1 MSILSEDDRLR
12 PTVAYFCMEVGLDPA
27 MPTYAG
33 GLGMLAGDTLS
44 SAADLGVPMVGVT
57 LLHRKGYFRQH
68 LDDEGWQTE
77 TPAMWAPETLLE
89 PVPDRVS
96 VTIEGRTV
104 YIKAWLYGLTGIS
117 GHTVPV
123 YFLDTELPENTPWDQ
138 ALTDHLYGGDT
149 HYRLCQEVILGLGGA
164 AMLSALGYQN
174 VQVYHM
180 NEGHSALLTLALARE
195 MAEGHSLCN
204 LSRLTL
210 AAVRRRCV
218 FTTHTPVPAG
228 HDRFPT
234 WLVSQVLGDE
244 LTSALHSCNCF
255 LDGTLNMTYLAFSFS
270 HYVNGVSMHHEEIA
284 HSMFPNYPIN
294 SITNGVHAVNWTAP
308 SLKEV
313 FDRHIPEW
321 RWDNLYLRYAVSID
335 LEEIR
340 QAHRHAKK
348 ALIAEVE
355 KRTGRLLDSEVLT
368 IGFARRAT
376 AYKRADLLFS
386 DLDRL
391 TRIARQ
397 VGQLQVIYGGK
408 AHPQDDGGKRLIQGI
423 FGAGAALRDKVEVI
437 YLEEYD
443 MSLAKYVCSGVDLWL
458 NTPQKPFEASGT
470 SGMKAALNGVPS
482 LSVLDGWWI
491 EGNVEGVTGWAVGDS
506 WEAESDSAKETSSL
520 YDKLERV
527 ILPMFYE
534 RPKDYCRVMRWAI
547 AINGSYYNAQRMLQQ
562 YLNNAYVA
570 TTGALWSPKY
580 PHEYDHG

>member
-1 MSILSEDDRLR
+1 MSISPEDDRYR

-27 MPTYAG
+27 VPTYAG

-44 SAADLGVPMVGVT
+44 AAADLGVPMVGLT

-68 LDDEGWQTE
+68 LDREGQQTE
-77 TPAMWAPETLLE
+77 SPANWSPEGLLE
-89 PVPDRVS
+89 PMPERVS
-96 VTIEGRTV
+96 VTIEGRPV
-104 YIKAWLYGLTGIS
+104 YIRAWLYRLNGIS

-123 YFLDTELPENTPWDQ
+123 YFLDTALPENTPWDQ
-138 ALTDHLYGGDT
+138 TLTDHLYGGDN
-149 HYRLCQEVILGLGGA
+149 HYRLCQEVTLGLGGA

-174 VQVYHM
+174 VQIYHM
-180 NEGHSALLTLALARE
+180 NEGHSALLTLALAKE
-195 MAEGHSLCN
+195 MAEGHSLRD
-204 LSRLTL
+204 LSRATID
-210 AAVRRRCV
+210 AVRRRCV

-228 HDRFPT
+228 HDRFPA

-244 LTSALHSCNCF
+244 FTSALYSCRCF
-255 LDGTLNMTYLAFSFS
+255 LDSTLNMTYLAFSYS

-313 FDRHIPEW
+313 YDRHIPEW
-321 RWDNLYLRYAVSID
+321 RWDNLYLRYAVSIALD
-335 LEEIR
+335 EIR
-340 QAHRHAKK
+340 QAHQYAKK
-348 ALIAEVE
+348 VLMADVE
-355 KRTGRLLDSEVLT
+355 KRTGQRLDPEVLT

-391 TRIARQ
+391 KQIARQ
-397 VGQLQVIYGGK
+397 VGPLQVIYGGK
-408 AHPQDDGGKRLIQGI
+408 AHPYDDGGKRLIRSI
-423 FGAGAALRDKVEVI
+423 FEAADTLKDAVKVV

-491 EGNVEGVTGWAVGDS
+491 EGNIEGITGWAIGDS
-506 WEAESDSAKETSSL
+506 WEPESNQARETSSL
-520 YDKLERV
+520 YDKLEHV
-527 ILPMFYE
+527 ILPMFYK
-534 RPKDYCRVMRWAI
+534 RPDDYGRVMRWAI
-547 AINGSYYNAQRMLQQ
+547 AVNGSYYNAQRMLLQ
-562 YLNNAYVA
+562 YLNNAYAA
-570 TTGALWSPKY
+570 TADAVWSPKY

>member
-1 MSILSEDDRLR
+1 
-12 PTVAYFCMEVGLDPA
+12 MEVGLDPA

-44 SAADLGVPMVGVT
+44 AAADLGVPMVGLT

-68 LDDEGWQTE
+68 LDREGQQTE
-77 TPAMWAPETLLE
+77 SPANWSPEGLLE
-89 PVPDRVS
+89 PMPERVS
-96 VTIEGRTV
+96 VTIEGRPV
-104 YIKAWLYGLTGIS
+104 YIRAWLYRLNGIS

-123 YFLDTELPENTPWDQ
+123 YFLDTALPENTPWDQ
-138 ALTDHLYGGDT
+138 TLTDHLYGGDN
-149 HYRLCQEVILGLGGA
+149 HYRLCQEVTLGLGGA

-174 VQVYHM
+174 VQIYHM
-180 NEGHSALLTLALARE
+180 NEGHSALLTLALAKE
-195 MAEGHSLCN
+195 MAEGHSLRD
-204 LSRLTL
+204 LSRATID
-210 AAVRRRCV
+210 AVRRRCV

-228 HDRFPT
+228 HDRFPA

-244 LTSALHSCNCF
+244 FTSALYSCRCF
-255 LDGTLNMTYLAFSFS
+255 LDSTLNMTYLAFSYS

-313 FDRHIPEW
+313 YDRHIPEW
-321 RWDNLYLRYAVSID
+321 RWDNLYLRYAVSIALD
-335 LEEIR
+335 EIR
-340 QAHRHAKK
+340 QAHQYAKK
-348 ALIAEVE
+348 VLMADVE
-355 KRTGRLLDSEVLT
+355 KRTGQRLDPEVLT

-391 TRIARQ
+391 KQIARQ
-397 VGQLQVIYGGK
+397 VGPLQVIYGGK
-408 AHPQDDGGKRLIQGI
+408 AHPYDDGGKRLIRSI
-423 FGAGAALRDKVEVI
+423 FEAADTLKDAVKVV

-470 SGMKAALNGVPS
+470 SGMKAALNGIPS

-491 EGNVEGVTGWAVGDS
+491 EGNIEGITGWAIGDS
-506 WEAESDSAKETSSL
+506 WEPESNQTRETSSL
-520 YDKLERV
+520 YDKLEHV
-527 ILPMFYE
+527 ILPMFYK
-534 RPKDYCRVMRWAI
+534 RPDDYGRVMRWAI
-547 AINGSYYNAQRMLQQ
+547 AINGSYYNAQRMLLQ
-562 YLNNAYVA
+562 YLNNAYAA
-570 TTGALWSPKY
+570 TADAVWSPKY

>member
-1 MSILSEDDRLR
+1 MSKLSEDDGLR
-12 PTVAYFCMEVGLDPA
+12 PVVAYFCMEVGLDPA

-44 SAADLGVPMVGVT
+44 SAADLGIPMVGVT

-68 LDDEGWQTE
+68 LDGEGWQTE
-77 TPAMWAPETLLE
+77 APATWAPETLLE
-89 PVPDRVS
+89 AVRERVS
-96 VTIEGRTV
+96 VTIEGRPV
-104 YIKAWLYGLTGIS
+104 RVRAWLYGLTGIS

-123 YFLDTELPENTPWDQ
+123 YFLDTALPENAPWDQ
-138 ALTDHLYGGDT
+138 TLTDHLYGGDP
-149 HYRLCQEVILGLGGA
+149 HYRLCQEAILGLGGA
-164 AMLSALGYQN
+164 AMLAALGYRN

-180 NEGHSALLTLALARE
+180 NEGHSALLTLAVARE
-195 MAEGHSLCN
+195 LSDEPGIRN
-204 LSRLTL
+204 LSQMTMN
-210 AAVRRRCV
+210 AVRRRCV

-228 HDRFPT
+228 HDRFPAS
-234 WLVSQVLGDE
+234 LVSQVLGEE
-244 LTSALHSCNCF
+244 LTSALQAGRCF

-308 SLKEV
+308 SFKEV
-313 FDRHIPEW
+313 YDRHIPEW

-335 LEEIR
+335 LEDIR
-340 QAHRHAKK
+340 EAHRHAKQ
-348 ALIAEVE
+348 ALMSEIKE
-355 KRTGRLLDSEVLT
+355 RTGQSLDPEVMT

-391 TRIARQ
+391 DRIVRRA
-397 VGQLQVIYGGK
+397 GPLQVIYGGK
-408 AHPQDDGGKRLIQGI
+408 AHPNDDGGKRLIQSI
-423 FGAGAALRDKVEVI
+423 FRAAAALRDRVKIV

-491 EGNVEGVTGWAVGDS
+491 EGNVEGVTGWAVGDT
-506 WEAESDSAKETSSL
+506 WEAESDPARETSSL
-520 YDKLERV
+520 YDKLEQV
-527 ILPMFYE
+527 IVPMFYQ
-534 RPKDYCRVMRWAI
+534 RPQEYGRVMRWAI
-547 AINGSYYNAQRMLQQ
+547 AINGSYYNAQRMLLQ
-562 YLNNAYVA
+562 YLNNAYVS
-570 TTGALWSPKY
+570 TSGALWSPKY

>member
-1 MSILSEDDRLR
+1 MSIASEDVRHR
-12 PTVAYFCMEVGLDPA
+12 STVAYFCMEIGLDPA
-27 MPTYAG
+27 VPSYAG

-44 SAADLGVPMVGVT
+44 AAADLGVPMIGLT

-68 LDDEGWQTE
+68 LDKEGQQTE
-77 TPAMWAPETLLE
+77 SPANWSPETLLKPMPE
-89 PVPDRVS
+89 RVS
-96 VTIEGRTV
+96 VTIEGRPV
-104 YIKAWLYGLTGIS
+104 YIRAWLYGVTGIS

-123 YFLDTELPENTPWDQ
+123 YFLDTALPENTSWDQ
-138 ALTDHLYGGDT
+138 TLTDQLYGGDN

-164 AMLSALGYQN
+164 AMLSALGYRN
-174 VQVYHM
+174 VQIYHM
-180 NEGHSALLTLALARE
+180 NEGHSALLTLALAKE
-195 MAEGHSLCN
+195 MAEGHSLRD
-204 LSRLTL
+204 LSRATID
-210 AAVRRRCV
+210 AVRQRCV

-228 HDRFPT
+228 HDRFPA

-244 LTSALHSCNCF
+244 LTSALHSCRCF
-255 LDGTLNMTYLAFSFS
+255 LDSTLNMTYLAFSYS

-313 FDRHIPEW
+313 YDRHIPEW
-321 RWDNLYLRYAVSID
+321 RWDNLYLRYAVSIALD
-335 LEEIR
+335 EIR
-340 QAHRHAKK
+340 QAHQHAKK
-348 ALIAEVE
+348 MLIAEVE
-355 KRTGRLLDSEVLT
+355 KRTGQRLDPEVLT

-397 VGQLQVIYGGK
+397 VGPLQVIYGGK
-408 AHPQDDGGKRLIQGI
+408 AHPYDDGGKRLIRSI
-423 FGAGAALRDKVEVI
+423 FEAAAALKDAVKVV

-491 EGNVEGVTGWAVGDS
+491 EGNIEGITGWAVGDN
-506 WEAESDSAKETSSL
+506 WEPESDQAKETSSL
-520 YDKLERV
+520 YDKLEHV
-527 ILPMFYE
+527 ILPMFYKK
-534 RPKDYCRVMRWAI
+534 PDDYGRVMRWAI
-547 AINGSYYNAQRMLQQ
+547 AINGSYYNAQRMLLQ

-570 TTGALWSPKY
+570 TADAVWAPKY

>member
-1 MSILSEDDRLR
+1 MTVLSEDDGLR
-12 PTVAYFCMEVGLDPA
+12 PAVAYFCMEVGLDPA

-44 SAADLGVPMVGVT
+44 SAADLGIPMVGVT

-68 LDDEGWQTE
+68 LDSEGRQTE
-77 TPAMWAPETLLE
+77 TPATWAPETLLE
-89 PVPDRVS
+89 AISERVS
-96 VTIEGRTV
+96 VTIEGRPV
-104 YIKAWLYGLTGIS
+104 HIRAWLYGLTGIS

-123 YFLDTELPENTPWDQ
+123 YFLDTALPENAPWDQ
-138 ALTDHLYGGDT
+138 TLTDHLYGGDA

-164 AMLSALGYQN
+164 AMLSAIGYRN

-195 MAEGHSLCN
+195 
-204 LSRLTL
+204 LSEDSSIRDLSQVTMN
-210 AAVRRRCV
+210 AVRRRCV

-228 HDRFPT
+228 HDRFPAS
-234 WLVSQVLGDE
+234 LVSQVLGDE
-244 LTSALHSCNCF
+244 LTSALHAGRCF

-308 SLKEV
+308 SFKEV
-313 FDRHIPEW
+313 YDRHIPEW

-335 LEEIR
+335 LEDIR
-340 QAHRHAKK
+340 EAHRHAKK
-348 ALIAEVE
+348 ALMSKVKE
-355 KRTGRLLDSEVLT
+355 RTGQTLDPEVMT

-391 TRIARQ
+391 TRIARRA
-397 VGQLQVIYGGK
+397 GPLQLIYGGK
-408 AHPQDDGGKRLIQGI
+408 AHPNDDGGKRLIQSI
-423 FGAGAALRDKVEVI
+423 FEAAAALKDKVKIV
-437 YLEEYD
+437 YVEEYD

-491 EGNVEGVTGWAVGDS
+491 EGNVEGVTGWAVGDT
-506 WEAESDSAKETSSL
+506 WEAESDPARETSSL
-520 YDKLERV
+520 YDKLEQV
-527 ILPMFYE
+527 IVPMFYQ
-534 RPKDYCRVMRWAI
+534 RPDDWGRVMRWAI
-547 AINGSYYNAQRMLQQ
+547 AINGSYYNAQRMLLQ
-562 YLNNAYVA
+562 YLNNAYVS
-570 TTGALWSPKY
+570 TSGALWSPKY

>member
-1 MSILSEDDRLR
+1 MLSENDGLR
-12 PTVAYFCMEVGLDPA
+12 PVVAYFCMEVGLDPA
-27 MPTYAG
+27 LPTYAG

-44 SAADLGVPMVGVT
+44 SAADLGIPMVGVT

-68 LDDEGWQTE
+68 LDEKGAQAE
-77 TPAMWAPETLLE
+77 TAATWTPETLLE
-89 PVPDRVS
+89 AVPEHVS
-96 VTIEGRTV
+96 VTIEGRPV
-104 YIKAWLYGLTGIS
+104 RIRAWLYGLTGIS

-123 YFLDTELPENTPWDQ
+123 YFLDTALPENTAWDRT
-138 ALTDHLYGGDT
+138 LTDHLYGGDS

-164 AMLSALGYQN
+164 AMLAAIGYRN

-180 NEGHSALLTLALARE
+180 NEGHSALLTLAVAMELS
-195 MAEGHSLCN
+195 EGSSIGE
-204 LSRLTL
+204 LSQVTMN
-210 AAVRRRCV
+210 AVRRRCV

-228 HDRFPT
+228 HDRFPAS
-234 WLVSQVLGDE
+234 LVSQVLGEE
-244 LTSALHSCNCF
+244 LTSALQSGRCF
-255 LDGTLNMTYLAFSFS
+255 LDGILNMTYLAFSFS

-294 SITNGVHAVNWTAP
+294 SITNGVHAVNWTSP
-308 SLKEV
+308 SFKEV

-335 LEEIR
+335 LGDIR
-340 QAHRHAKK
+340 EAHAHAKQ
-348 ALIAEVE
+348 ALMNEVRE
-355 KRTGRLLDSEVLT
+355 RTGEVLDPEVLT

-391 TRIARQ
+391 TRIVSRA
-397 VGQLQVIYGGK
+397 GPLQVLYGGK
-408 AHPQDDGGKRLIQGI
+408 AHPNDDGGKRLIQSI
-423 FGAGAALRDKVEVI
+423 FAAAAALRDKVKIV

-491 EGNVEGVTGWAVGDS
+491 EGNVEGVTGWAIGDT
-506 WEAESDSAKETSSL
+506 WEAESDPARETSSL
-520 YDKLERV
+520 YDKLEQV
-527 ILPMFYE
+527 IVPMFYQ
-534 RPKDYCRVMRWAI
+534 RPDEYSRVMRWAI
-547 AINGSYYNAQRMLQQ
+547 AINGSYYNAQRMLLQ
-562 YLNNAYVA
+562 YLNNAYVS
-570 TTGALWSPKY
+570 TSGALWSPKY

>member
-1 MSILSEDDRLR
+1 MSIASEDVRHR
-12 PTVAYFCMEVGLDPA
+12 STVAYFCMEVGLDPA

-44 SAADLGVPMVGVT
+44 AAADLGVPMVGLT

-68 LDDEGWQTE
+68 LDREGQQTE
-77 TPAMWAPETLLE
+77 SPANWSPEGLLE
-89 PVPDRVS
+89 PMPERVS
-96 VTIEGRTV
+96 VTIEGRPV
-104 YIKAWLYGLTGIS
+104 YIRAWLYRLNGIS

-123 YFLDTELPENTPWDQ
+123 YFLDTALPENTPWDQ
-138 ALTDHLYGGDT
+138 TLTDHLYGGDN
-149 HYRLCQEVILGLGGA
+149 HYRLCQEVTLGLGGA

-174 VQVYHM
+174 VQIYHM
-180 NEGHSALLTLALARE
+180 NEGHSALLTLALAKE
-195 MAEGHSLCN
+195 MAEGHSLRD
-204 LSRLTL
+204 LSRATID
-210 AAVRRRCV
+210 AVRRRCV

-228 HDRFPT
+228 HDRFPA

-244 LTSALHSCNCF
+244 FTSALYSCRCF
-255 LDGTLNMTYLAFSFS
+255 LDSTLNMTYLAFSYS

-313 FDRHIPEW
+313 YDRHIPEW
-321 RWDNLYLRYAVSID
+321 RWDNLYLRYAVSIALD
-335 LEEIR
+335 EIR
-340 QAHRHAKK
+340 QAHQYAKK
-348 ALIAEVE
+348 VLMADVE
-355 KRTGRLLDSEVLT
+355 KRTGQRLDPEVLT

-391 TRIARQ
+391 KQIARQ
-397 VGQLQVIYGGK
+397 VGPLQVIYGGK
-408 AHPQDDGGKRLIQGI
+408 AHPYDDGGKRLIRSI
-423 FGAGAALRDKVEVI
+423 FEAADTLKDAVKVV

-470 SGMKAALNGVPS
+470 SGMKAALNGIPS

-491 EGNVEGVTGWAVGDS
+491 EGNIEGITGWAIGDS
-506 WEAESDSAKETSSL
+506 WEPESNQTRETSSL
-520 YDKLERV
+520 YDKLEHV
-527 ILPMFYE
+527 ILPMFYK
-534 RPKDYCRVMRWAI
+534 RPDDYGRVMRWAI
-547 AINGSYYNAQRMLQQ
+547 AINGSYYNAQRMLLQ
-562 YLNNAYVA
+562 YLNNAYAA
-570 TTGALWSPKY
+570 TADAVWSPKY

>member
-1 MSILSEDDRLR
+1 MSISSEDVRR
-12 PTVAYFCMEVGLDPA
+12 RSTVAYFCMEVGLDPA

-44 SAADLGVPMVGVT
+44 AAADLGVPMVGMT

-68 LDDEGWQTE
+68 LDDEGQQTE
-77 TPAMWAPETLLE
+77 NPAIWSPEKLLE
-89 PVPDRVS
+89 PMPERVS
-96 VTIEGRTV
+96 VTIEGRAV
-104 YIKAWLYGLTGIS
+104 QIRAWRYRLIGIS
-117 GHTVPV
+117 GHTVPI
-123 YFLDTELPENTPWDQ
+123 YFLDTALPENTSWDQ
-138 ALTDHLYGGDT
+138 TLTDYLYGGDN

-164 AMLSALGYQN
+164 AMLSVLGYRE

-180 NEGHSALLTLALARE
+180 NEGHSALLTLALAKE
-195 MAEGHSLCN
+195 
-204 LSRLTL
+204 LSGENGLRDLSPVTKD
-210 AAVRRRCV
+210 AVRRRCV

-228 HDRFPT
+228 HDRFPAS
-234 WLVSQVLGDE
+234 LVLQVLGNE
-244 LTSALHSCNCF
+244 LTSALQSCKCL
-255 LDGTLNMTYLAFSFS
+255 LDSTLNMTYLAFSFS

-313 FDRHIPEW
+313 YDRHIPEW
-321 RWDNLYLRYAVSID
+321 RWDNLYLRYAVSIA

-340 QAHRHAKK
+340 QAHQHAKK
-348 ALIAEVE
+348 GLIAEVN
-355 KRTGRLLDSEVLT
+355 KRTGQRLDPEVLT

-391 TRIARQ
+391 TRMAQQ
-397 VGQLQVIYGGK
+397 VGPVQVIYGGK
-408 AHPQDDGGKRLIQGI
+408 AHPQDDGGKRLIRSI
-423 FGAGAALRDKVEVI
+423 FGAAAALRDTLRVV

-458 NTPQKPFEASGT
+458 NTPQRPFEASGT

-482 LSVLDGWWI
+482 LSILDGWWI
-491 EGNVEGVTGWAVGDS
+491 EGNVEGVTGWSIGDS
-506 WEAESDSAKETSSL
+506 WEPESDPAKEVSSL
-520 YDKLERV
+520 YDKLEHV
-527 ILPMFYE
+527 ILPMFYQKPDE
-534 RPKDYCRVMRWAI
+534 YSRVMRWAI
-547 AINGSYYNAQRMLQQ
+547 AINGSYYNAQRMLLQ
-562 YLNNAYVA
+562 YLNNAYEA
-570 TTGALWSPKY
+570 TASAVWAPKY

>member
-1 MSILSEDDRLR
+1 MTVLSEDDGLR
-12 PTVAYFCMEVGLDPA
+12 PAVAYFCMEVGLDPA

-44 SAADLGVPMVGVT
+44 SAADLGIPMVGVT

-68 LDDEGWQTE
+68 LDREGRQTE
-77 TPAMWAPETLLE
+77 TPATWAPETLLE
-89 PVPDRVS
+89 AISERVS
-96 VTIEGRTV
+96 VTIEGRPV
-104 YIKAWLYGLTGIS
+104 HIRAWLYSLTGIS

-123 YFLDTELPENTPWDQ
+123 YFLDTALPENTPWDQ
-138 ALTDHLYGGDT
+138 TLTDHLYGGDA

-164 AMLSALGYQN
+164 AMLSAIGYRN

-195 MAEGHSLCN
+195 
-204 LSRLTL
+204 LSEDSSIRDLSQVTMN
-210 AAVRRRCV
+210 AVRRRCV

-234 WLVSQVLGDE
+234 SLVSQVLGDE
-244 LTSALHSCNCF
+244 LTSALRAGRCF

-308 SLKEV
+308 SFKEV
-313 FDRHIPEW
+313 YDRHIPEW

-335 LEEIR
+335 LEDIR
-340 QAHRHAKK
+340 EAHRHAKK
-348 ALIAEVE
+348 ALMAKVKE
-355 KRTGRLLDSEVLT
+355 RTGQTLDPEVMT

-391 TRIARQ
+391 TRITRRA
-397 VGQLQVIYGGK
+397 GPLQVIYGGK
-408 AHPQDDGGKRLIQGI
+408 AHPHDDGGKRLIQSI
-423 FGAGAALRDKVEVI
+423 FEAAAALKDKVKIV
-437 YLEEYD
+437 YVEEYD

-491 EGNVEGVTGWAVGDS
+491 EGNVEGVTGWAVGDT
-506 WEAESDSAKETSSL
+506 WEAESDPARETASL
-520 YDKLERV
+520 YDKLEQV
-527 ILPMFYE
+527 IVPMFYQ
-534 RPKDYCRVMRWAI
+534 RPDDYGRVMRWAI
-547 AINGSYYNAQRMLQQ
+547 SLNGSYYNAQRMLLQ
-562 YLNNAYVA
+562 YLNNAYVS
-570 TTGALWSPKY
+570 TSGALWSPKY